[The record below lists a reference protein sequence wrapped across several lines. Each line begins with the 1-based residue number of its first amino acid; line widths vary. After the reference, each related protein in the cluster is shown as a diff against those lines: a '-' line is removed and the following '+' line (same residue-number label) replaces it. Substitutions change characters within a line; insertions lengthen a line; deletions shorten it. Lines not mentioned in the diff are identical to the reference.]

1 MFFFPM
7 PEQTSFALEQF
18 PAVDAGLKMQFKN
31 GKILLFT
38 SQTLVKLK
46 TTQLGFFLQGSRN
59 VRKRHF
65 N

>member
-31 GKILLFT
+31 GKINLICIKPLWERV
-38 SQTLVKLK
+38 Q
-46 TTQLGFFLQGSRN
+46 FFDLS
-59 VRKRHF
+59 
-65 N
+65 